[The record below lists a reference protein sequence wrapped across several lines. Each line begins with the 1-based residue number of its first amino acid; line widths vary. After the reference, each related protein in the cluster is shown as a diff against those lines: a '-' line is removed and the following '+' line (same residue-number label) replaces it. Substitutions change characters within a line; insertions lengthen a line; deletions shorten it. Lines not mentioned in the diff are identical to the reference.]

1 MKIQCFILFFVLSSF
16 YRCLVC
22 CRLCYDVVMFR
33 FVAAF
38 YPCED
43 DSDKYDRFDQ
53 WKI

>member
-1 MKIQCFILFFVLSSF
+1 MFYFVFCAVIILSMFGLLSALL
-16 YRCLVC
+16 RCGDVC
-22 CRLCYDVVMFR
+22 R